1 MEENREKFIFWTAD
15 GKIVPHLEYE
25 FMESQGFGNYFPDDK
40 ERKNAEPFLVRVVG
54 NIVYQVSVGYILDFI
69 KNYILAVT
77 AESGEAGP
85 ILDSNTAIGVHH
97 RYIGIWLLL
106 F

>member
-40 ERKNAEPFLVRVVG
+40 ERKNAEPFLVRVHSRF
-54 NIVYQVSVGYILDFI
+54 YKKLH
-69 KNYILAVT
+69 
-77 AESGEAGP
+77 SGC
-85 ILDSNTAIGVHH
+85 NC
-97 RYIGIWLLL
+97 GIR
-106 F
+106 